1 MFRRLLQQ
9 IHIPSQCVVCDAWPA
24 TGLVCENCVGK
35 YAQPVSRCTTCAL
48 ALPALHLTQCGSCMV
63 NRPPLDACYAAVSY
77 AFPWTDCIASYKF
90 GSDPAWS
97 KTFGL
102 LMQSNSQIEAA
113 MASTDVVIPI
123 PLSNERLRERGYNQ
137 AHEMCKRLAGA
148 KTDPHLLLRVKHT
161 DVQSRLKR
169 TERLKNVA
177 TAFAIDPLRAA
188 DIKGKRVVLVDD
200 VMTSGATLFSAAK
213 VLRQAQAAHIT
224 AVVFA
229 RTEIQ

>member
-1 MFRRLLQQ
+1 M
-9 IHIPSQCVVCDAWPA
+9 
-24 TGLVCENCVGK
+24 TN
-35 YAQPVSRCTTCAL
+35 
-48 ALPALHLTQCGSCMV
+48 
-63 NRPPLDACYAAVSY
+63 
-77 AFPWTDCIASYKF
+77 
-90 GSDPAWS
+90 
-97 KTFGL
+97 
-102 LMQSNSQIEAA
+102 
-113 MASTDVVIPI
+113 TDVVIPI

-137 AHEMCKRLAGA
+137 AHEIRKRLAGA
-148 KTDPHLLLRVKHT
+148 KTDPYLLLRIRHT

-177 TAFAIDPLRAA
+177 TAFAIDPLRTA

-200 VMTSGATLFSAAK
+200 VMTSGATLFSAAL